1 MKQATK
7 NHQST
12 AFKNTVFKSIAFI
25 GAGNMASS
33 IFGGLL
39 EDGWPKDKIW
49 ATARTPETLEKVQQ
63 QFGVQ
68 VTLDNHEAIRQSDI
82 VVLCVKPQ
90 MMKSVLQ
97 ELAPTLQDRKP
108 LLISVAAGINL
119 DSLQGWSG
127 GNLPVIRSMPNT
139 PSLLRCGVS
148 GLFANEQVTS
158 EQKAIADTVFQAV
171 GVALWVD
178 SEAMIDTV
186 IAVSGSGPA
195 YYFLFMEAMTAMGVK
210 LGLDQKTA
218 EQLTLQTALGA
229 AKMAV
234 NSDVD
239 AAELR
244 RRVTSPGGTTEQA
257 IKTFQ
262 KGGLESLVEQAML
275 AAVDRAA
282 EMTKQLAD

>member
-1 MKQATK
+1 MS
-7 NHQST
+7 HST
-12 AFKNTVFKSIAFI
+12 TTYQNIAFI

-39 EDGWPKDKIW
+39 EDGWPNDKIW
-49 ATARTPETLEKVQQ
+49 ATARSTETLEKVKS

-68 VTLDNHEAIRQSDI
+68 VTNDNHQAIRQCDI

-90 MMKSVLQ
+90 MMKAVLQ
-97 ELAPTLQDRKP
+97 ELAPTLQETRP

-119 DSLQGWSG
+119 DSLQSWSG

-148 GLFANEQVTS
+148 GLFASDIVTD
-158 EQKAIADTVFQAV
+158 EQKAVAGTIFQAV
-171 GVALWVD
+171 GMALWVD

-234 NSDVD
+234 HSDVD

-257 IKTFQ
+257 INIFRQ
-262 KGGLESLVEQAML
+262 GGLESLVEQAMQ